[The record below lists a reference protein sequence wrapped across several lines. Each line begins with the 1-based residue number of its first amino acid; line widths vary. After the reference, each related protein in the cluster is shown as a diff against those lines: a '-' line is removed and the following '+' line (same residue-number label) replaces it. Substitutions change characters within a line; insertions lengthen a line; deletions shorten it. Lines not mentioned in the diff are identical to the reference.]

1 MLKGNVFE
9 EQLFE
14 NQIFALFFDTML
26 DQNCGVASNY
36 KDGMP
41 ITYSGGNITI
51 GSGAVCIRG
60 RLLEENIGT
69 TLAVGQTSKYHKLVI
84 EIDLDKPASA
94 DNFQQAYYKI
104 LTSASAY
111 PTLTQTDIVK
121 NVSGIYQYELAQFRT
136 NSSGNITDFVD
147 KRTFLDINSIYTAIQ
162 ASVNALL
169 NTLNGNAQTLISDL
183 QSEIAGV
190 EDGSEFVMKS
200 TIKSLEG
207 DVTPTLV
214 DGHYEVSI
222 RFNLPSGYNAGNVI
236 PLKLEALIDTGI
248 VGYYYQILGNYT
260 TTPVSADSRYIDIDN
275 LPVSQDTSKLKLTFM
290 RS

>member
-9 EQLFE
+9 GQLFE

-36 KDGMP
+36 KNSMP

-69 TLAVGQTSKYHKLVI
+69 TLAVGQTNKYHKLVI

-104 LTSASAY
+104 LTSSTNY

-121 NVSGIYQYELAQFRT
+121 NVSGVYQYELAQFRT
-136 NSSGNITDFVD
+136 DASGNITDFVD
-147 KRTFLDINSIYTAIQ
+147 KRTFLDIISIYTAIQ
-162 ASVNALL
+162 TSVNALL

-190 EDGSEFVMKS
+190 EDTSEFIMKS
-200 TIKSLEG
+200 TIKTLTKS
-207 DVTPTLV
+207 VTPTSSGGKYYASV
-214 DGHYEVSI
+214 T
-222 RFNLPSGYNAGNVI
+222 FNLPSGYNVGNI
-236 PLKLEALIDTGI
+236 IILKIECSIDTGGI
-248 VGYYYQILGNYT
+248 GDYWRLCGKYDG
-260 TTPVSADSRYIDIDN
+260 ADQEPTNTN
-275 LPVSQDTSKLKLTFM
+275 LSLNLYEISDDTNGVKITFM
-290 RS
+290 RV